1 MRTPQAV
8 RLSAFSAY
16 LIALVSGFVASYS
29 IHLIF
34 GGGGRGGFVD
44 LNVGGIFEILAFV
57 LVFSNV
63 LLWMRQVFKLPIST
77 LLSCGIDTP
86 PPAKQFATKLPE
98 VSPSTLELSQGL
110 AVLRERGRAVGLF
123 DALRDRTLEW
133 QAVPKAS
140 GDVAVTE
147 LRGLL
152 ANSPFVVIADGD
164 VVHGA
169 ITQEMFI
176 HGFWRGGISK

>member
-8 RLSAFSAY
+8 RISAFSAY
-16 LIALVSGFVASYS
+16 LIALVAGFFASYS
-29 IHLIF
+29 VHLIF

-63 LLWMRQVFKLPIST
+63 LLWMRQAFKLPIST
-77 LLSCGIDTP
+77 LLSCGIDAP

-110 AVLRERGRAVGLF
+110 AVLRDGGRAVGLF

-140 GDVAVTE
+140 GDIAVTE
-147 LRGLL
+147 LRELL

>member
-8 RLSAFSAY
+8 RISAFTAY
-16 LIALVSGFVASYS
+16 LIALASGLLASYVV
-29 IHLIF
+29 HLLF

-44 LNVGGIFEILAFV
+44 LNVGGILEIVGFV

-63 LLWMRQVFKLPIST
+63 LLWMRQIFKLPIST
-77 LLSCGIDTP
+77 LLSCGLEA
-86 PPAKQFATKLPE
+86 PPAAKKFALELPE
-98 VSPSTLELSQGL
+98 VSPNTLELSQGL

-123 DALRDRTLEW
+123 DAIRDRTLEW
-133 QAVPKAS
+133 NAVPKAS

-152 ANSPFVVIADGD
+152 ASSPFVVIADGD

-176 HGFWRGGISK
+176 NGFWRGGISK